1 MASTE
6 TLHYYGAQL
15 LETSQ
20 ERVSLQSRHVLQDFT
35 YSPDYLQSFVMR
47 ERPTGGG
54 GAALEHHDFAHL
66 DCPLTA
72 MEDSGH
78 FVIAKFLDE
87 EKTKIAITGF
97 QVDEE
102 LLTLIKYLFHIL
114 RFQRSTL
121 STPRLMCC
129 TPTTTSEAPGGR
141 CSPISLSTR
150 ENWRGTRSLS
160 ASLSTPT
167 FHETV

>member
-15 LETSQ
+15 LETSH
-20 ERVSLQSRHVLQDFT
+20 ERVSLESRHVLQDFT
-35 YSPDYLQSFVMR
+35 YSPDYLQSYVMS
-47 ERPTGGG
+47 EGG

-78 FVIAKFLDE
+78 FVIAKFLNQ

-97 QVDEE
+97 QVDYLV
-102 LLTLIKYLFHIL
+102 LLTLIICF
-114 RFQRSTL
+114 
-121 STPRLMCC
+121 
-129 TPTTTSEAPGGR
+129 
-141 CSPISLSTR
+141 
-150 ENWRGTRSLS
+150 
-160 ASLSTPT
+160 
-167 FHETV
+167 

>member
-1 MASTE
+1 MQVASSE
-6 TLHYYGAQL
+6 TLHFYGAKL
-15 LETSQ
+15 LETSPPQ
-20 ERVSLQSRHVLQDFT
+20 ERVTLESRHVLQDFT

-78 FVIAKFLDE
+78 FVIAKFLNQ

-97 QVDEE
+97 QVNVHF
-102 LLTLIKYLFHIL
+102 LSLIL
-114 RFQRSTL
+114 
-121 STPRLMCC
+121 
-129 TPTTTSEAPGGR
+129 
-141 CSPISLSTR
+141 
-150 ENWRGTRSLS
+150 
-160 ASLSTPT
+160 
-167 FHETV
+167 

>member
-6 TLHYYGAQL
+6 TLHYYGALL

-20 ERVSLQSRHVLQDFT
+20 ERVTLQSRHVLQDFT

-47 ERPTGGG
+47 EGGEGGG

-72 MEDSGH
+72 MEYSGH
-78 FVIAKFLDE
+78 FVIAKFLNQ

-97 QVDEE
+97 QVDFEFF
-102 LLTLIKYLFHIL
+102 TIITYLFLIFVGSHVPHPL
-114 RFQRSTL
+114 HPASCSAHQQLPQRHL
-121 STPRLMCC
+121 
-129 TPTTTSEAPGGR
+129 
-141 CSPISLSTR
+141 
-150 ENWRGTRSLS
+150 ENHAL
-160 ASLSTPT
+160 
-167 FHETV
+167 

>member
-20 ERVSLQSRHVLQDFT
+20 EKVSLESRHVLQDFT

-47 ERPTGGG
+47 EGGEGGG

-72 MEDSGH
+72 MEYSGH
-78 FVIAKFLDE
+78 FVIAKFLNQ

-97 QVDEE
+97 QVDFEFFPII
-102 LLTLIKYLFHIL
+102 TYLFKL
-114 RFQRSTL
+114 KR
-121 STPRLMCC
+121 
-129 TPTTTSEAPGGR
+129 TS
-141 CSPISLSTR
+141 
-150 ENWRGTRSLS
+150 
-160 ASLSTPT
+160 
-167 FHETV
+167 

>member
-1 MASTE
+1 MQVASTE
-6 TLHYYGAQL
+6 TLHFYGAKL
-15 LETSQ
+15 LETSPPQ
-20 ERVSLQSRHVLQDFT
+20 DRVILESRHVLQDFT

-78 FVIAKFLDE
+78 FVIAKFINQ

-97 QVDEE
+97 QVNFPILD
-102 LLTLIKYLFHIL
+102 TFGLI
-114 RFQRSTL
+114 FQFL
-121 STPRLMCC
+121 G
-129 TPTTTSEAPGGR
+129 SEVPH
-141 CSPISLSTR
+141 SLH
-150 ENWRGTRSLS
+150 S
-160 ASLSTPT
+160 ASCASHQQLPER
-167 FHETV
+167 HLEDDAL